1 MMTNKA
7 CDVREQGTG
16 LSQERGT
23 GGKHMS
29 PVAEDGQLPSDLA
42 IHDPKGARCSYPEVR
57 TTLIAEG

>member
-1 MMTNKA
+1 MSGNKA
-7 CDVREQGTG
+7 QDCLRK
-16 LSQERGT
+16 
-23 GGKHMS
+23 GGQVVNTS

>member
-7 CDVREQGTG
+7 CDIR
-16 LSQERGT
+16 ERGT